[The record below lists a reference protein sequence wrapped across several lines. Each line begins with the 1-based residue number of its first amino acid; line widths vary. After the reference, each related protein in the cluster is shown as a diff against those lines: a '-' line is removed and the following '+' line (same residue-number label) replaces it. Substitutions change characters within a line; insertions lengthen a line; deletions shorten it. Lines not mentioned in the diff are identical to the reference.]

1 MGQCVACR
9 SRVSPV
15 QANAILNNELEDI
28 RKKIIDT
35 IYSLH
40 KVYLDCSVGIDNCRV
55 DNNMQLAIFLRSKYT
70 YLKSQEKAFQDLMKR
85 VDEAV
90 EIEKSSKK
98 KENIEECKKA
108 FSAMNEAISRD
119 DVSKILENQSEYLQ
133 ELEHELK
140 TLNLNS
146 AEIQS
151 SIEKEFRERASGDA
165 NVVRKR
171 YIRRGPTI

>member
-1 MGQCVACR
+1 MGQCVMCR
-9 SRVSPV
+9 SRVSPI
-15 QANAILNNELEDI
+15 QTNAVLNNELEVI
-28 RKKIIDT
+28 RKQIIDT

-55 DNNMQLAIFLRSKYT
+55 DNNMQLAIFLRSKYV

-98 KENIEECKKA
+98 RENIEECKRV
-108 FSAMNEAISRD
+108 FSAMNETICRD
-119 DVSKILENQSEYLQ
+119 DVSKILENQSEYLK
-133 ELEHELK
+133 EVENELK

-146 AEIQS
+146 AEIQTFV
-151 SIEKEFRERASGDA
+151 EKEFKERASGDGTI
-165 NVVRKR
+165 VRKR
-171 YIRRGPTI
+171 YVKRGPTI